1 MEKIPFTPAGLEK
14 IKTSQS
20 LQVFHAATV
29 ESDEKILANGGRVLS
44 ITAKD
49 KSLRTALSTIYN
61 LSKKKEISIKDK
73 YSRFVKNKTF
83 DSYWD
88 EYHHLEDLSMSESIR
103 QKQERLKK
111 LKSK

>member
-1 MEKIPFTPAGLEK
+1 M
-14 IKTSQS
+14 S
-20 LQVFHAATV
+20 L
-29 ESDEKILANGGRVLS
+29 
-44 ITAKD
+44 
-49 KSLRTALSTIYN
+49 KSTFN

-73 YSRFVKNKTF
+73 YSRFVKDKAF

>member
-1 MEKIPFTPAGLEK
+1 MKYIDCQLLEM
-14 IKTSQS
+14 S
-20 LQVFHAATV
+20 L
-29 ESDEKILANGGRVLS
+29 
-44 ITAKD
+44 
-49 KSLRTALSTIYN
+49 KSTFN

-73 YSRFVKNKTF
+73 YSQSVKNKTF

-88 EYHHLEDLSMSESIR
+88 DYHYLEDLSMSESIR